1 MSLRRKKT
9 KVKTVFL
16 GPNDIYTTIDFDRG
30 MISNALQNLACPN
43 GVEQE
48 DWITSNSKLLFE
60 FHQKNR
66 SIKR

>member
-1 MSLRRKKT
+1 
-9 KVKTVFL
+9 
-16 GPNDIYTTIDFDRG
+16 

-43 GVEQE
+43 GLEQE

-66 SIKR
+66 SLKDDVQEYFLCG